1 MNIDIKGVNS
11 ILLIIIIVLVLYCL
25 LRKEMFFTSHAV
37 PTTICKKPKNEN
49 NTFHPKSTP
58 KPNTDNCMYIGNNKY
73 SCKVDGA
80 PLAPLAANSG
90 DDNLAHAGVLGYL
103 VGKSDANIEE
113 MDKFDGSNMCKLC
126 SSIPDAKTCLPSNI
140 TCEDIDKPENLEA
153 KFTELYPDADKQAK
167 LDELG
172 KKYERQISN
181 YVNENS
187 LSNKYNYLVGACD
200 SYCNMFNIQ

>member
-1 MNIDIKGVNS
+1 MNIDIKGANMV
-11 ILLIIIIVLVLYCL
+11 LLIIIIVLVLYCL
-25 LRKEMFFTSHAV
+25 LRKELFTTSVAV
-37 PTTICKKPKNEN
+37 PTTKCKKPNEN
-49 NTFHPKSTP
+49 KTYHPKSTP

-140 TCEDIDKPENLEA
+140 TCEDIDNPENLEA

-172 KKYERQISN
+172 KKYERQLRN
-181 YVNENS
+181 FDNEDNS
-187 LSNKYNYLVGACD
+187 MSDKYN
-200 SYCNMFNIQ
+200 